1 MNYFDI
7 ELEMEVV
14 AAMTTTTTVCSLM
27 ASVWDVCAGNRCSC
41 EVRPTKL
48 FAAAAATSSNQ
59 FVNSMAFDYILDKI
73 IDMLIRFL

>member
-14 AAMTTTTTVCSLM
+14 AAMTTKTVCSLM

-48 FAAAAATSSNQ
+48 FAAAATSSNQ